1 MAEVLDILD
10 AFTLPLKM
18 AWVVWL
24 AWGIGQVFWY
34 RYERTPRAVA
44 PARPAPVRKPFVSKP
59 SMPERAGTR
68 LVTPDVL
75 PPSPPKVEQPAP
87 AELMPAAFEE
97 PGGIGPVT
105 ELDQFVADFEMHTR
119 QRRGE
124 PLNGE
129 HSTFA
134 SQFDQAEFDNADRR
148 L

>member
-10 AFTLPLKM
+10 AFTLQLKM
-18 AWVVWL
+18 AWVIWL

-34 RYERTPRAVA
+34 RYERTPRAGA
-44 PARPAPVRKPFVSKP
+44 TARPAPVRKPFVSKP

-68 LVTPDVL
+68 LVTPDVM
-75 PPSPPKVEQPAP
+75 PPAPPKVEPLAAAALAP
-87 AELMPAAFEE
+87 AFVEQ
-97 PGGIGPVT
+97 PGGIGPVS

-129 HSTFA
+129 HSPFP
-134 SQFDQAEFDNADRR
+134 SQLDEAEFDNVDHR